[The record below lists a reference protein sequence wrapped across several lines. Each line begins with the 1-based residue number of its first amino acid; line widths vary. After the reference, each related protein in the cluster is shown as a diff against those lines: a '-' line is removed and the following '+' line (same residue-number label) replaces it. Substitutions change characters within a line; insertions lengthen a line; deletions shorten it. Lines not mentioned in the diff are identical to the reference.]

1 MKRSYLPHQAQDQWL
16 KKPIA
21 SLKLSAWLTERG
33 SLTQKLQQHFPNLQV
48 LPVGTQFKKSFPD
61 EARLLHRPM
70 YEHAMIREVLL
81 YQKVTSLVFAHSVLP
96 RASLRGAWQ
105 GLNRL
110 GNKPLGAVLFANPR
124 VRRTQLRYKK
134 LHSHDALYRQAQAQL
149 KKHGFAAQIRH
160 LPAVLWARRSIFSLN
175 CANILV
181 TEVFLPSLFNDL
193 NSTLPHRTL
202 SLL

>member
-1 MKRSYLPHQAQDQWL
+1 MKRCHITHLAQDQWL

-33 SLTQKLQQHFPNLQV
+33 SLTQKLQQHFPGLQV
-48 LPVGTQFKKSFPD
+48 LAVCTQFKKSFPD
-61 EARLLHRPM
+61 EARLLHRPI
-70 YEHAMIREVLL
+70 YKYAMIREVLL
-81 YQKVTSLVFAHSVLP
+81 YKNTKALVFAHSVLP

-134 LHSHDALYRQAQAQL
+134 LHSHDAFYRQAQAQL
-149 KKHGFAAQIRH
+149 TKHGFAAQIPH

-181 TEVFLPSLFNDL
+181 TEVFLPSLFNEP
-193 NSTLPHRTL
+193 NSTLPNRTL
-202 SLL
+202 SLS

>member
-1 MKRSYLPHQAQDQWL
+1 MKRCYITHQAQDQWF

-21 SLKLSAWLTERG
+21 SLRLSAWLNERG
-33 SLTQKLQQHFPNLQV
+33 SLTQKLQQHFPSLQV
-48 LPVGTQFKKSFPD
+48 LPVFTQFKKSFPD
-61 EARLLHRPM
+61 ESRLLHRPI

-81 YQKVTSLVFAHSVLP
+81 YQNATALVFAHSVLP

-149 KKHGFAAQIRH
+149 TKHGFAAQIPH

-175 CANILV
+175 SANILV
-181 TEVFLPSLFNDL
+181 TEVFLPSLFNEL
-193 NSTLPHRTL
+193 NSTLSNRTL
-202 SLL
+202 SLS